1 MPLTTA
7 DVNNPNGVTM
17 FFSSRHIQEMR
28 DGLLAVAAA
37 EWLFLAIG
45 LILGASLWLAI
56 NRRIVRRLVSILREK
71 GTQPNPITLCESA
84 LGAVILAANIG
95 LLYLATTLPSY
106 FLFSFALSGLL
117 IGGWIAMPADS
128 N

>member
-1 MPLTTA
+1 
-7 DVNNPNGVTM
+7 M

-28 DGLLAVAAA
+28 DSLLAISTP
-37 EWLFLAIG
+37 EWLFLACG
-45 LILGASLWLAI
+45 LILGTGLWLAI
-56 NRRIVRRLVSILREK
+56 NRKIIRRAVSRLREK
-71 GTQPNPITLCESA
+71 GTKPNPTAFCESA
-84 LGAVILAANIG
+84 MGTAILVLNIG

-106 FLFSFALSGLL
+106 FLFSFAVTGLL